1 MRGWVTRYDA
11 STNLEL
17 DKLESGHVTFGDA
30 SKIQIKGKGKI
41 LIRLKNGR
49 HQFISNVYFISN
61 MKNDILSLG
70 QLLKRVYDI
79 QMKNRSLSIRYQH
92 NSE

>member
-1 MRGWVTRYDA
+1 MVV
-11 STNLEL
+11 EL
-17 DKLESGHVTFGDA
+17 DKLESDHVTFGDA

-41 LIRLKNGR
+41 LIRLKKGK